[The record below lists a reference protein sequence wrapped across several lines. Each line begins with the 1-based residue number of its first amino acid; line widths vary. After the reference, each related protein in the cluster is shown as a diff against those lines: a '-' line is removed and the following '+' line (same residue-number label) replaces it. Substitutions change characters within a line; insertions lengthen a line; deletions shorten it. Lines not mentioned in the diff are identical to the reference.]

1 MIKLYG
7 EPTYVMRN
15 KVIRSGKEKVGTT
28 PETARKGTMT
38 YKVLKAHCQTNDRE
52 NLSIKF
58 DSMGVYDNTYV
69 GILQTAIASGLKD
82 FPMPCVFTNCHNCL
96 NAVGGTINEDVH
108 KYALSACKKY
118 GGIFVP
124 PHEAVI
130 HQYMREMIVSAGD
143 MSIVSDSHTRYGSLG
158 SLSIGEGGPE
168 LAKAMLG
175 KSYALKYP
183 KVVAVFMTGMPKP
196 WVGPMD
202 VILSIIGEVFKNG
215 FVKNCVLEFV
225 GPGVENLSM
234 DFRNG
239 IDTMTT
245 ESTCLSSL
253 WTTDAKTEEYFAIHG
268 RPEDY
273 KEMKPDDA
281 ALYDKVIEV
290 NLDTIEPVI
299 ALPFHPSNVYSLKE
313 IIADP
318 KEALSIIDKNA
329 KRTFENNPNVHWNL
343 AGKIHDDGK
352 LYVDQG
358 VIAGCCSGSFENLYA
373 VGKMAEYMNHGV
385 GSFNFNVYPASQPIM
400 TALMEAGTIKTLM
413 DYGVRVKSAFC
424 GPCFGA
430 GDTPA
435 NNEFSIRHTTRN
447 FPNREGSNPAM
458 NQFSCVALMDSR
470 SIAATAANGGALT
483 SAETFADTFGHVPS
497 YHFDD
502 SAYKARVYE
511 GFGKAEPKEKLYEGP
526 NIKAWPELPALGDNI
541 LLRVCSKIEDPVT
554 TTDELIPSGE
564 TSSYRSNPLGLAEF
578 TLSRRDPQY
587 VGRTKAVK
595 ELELAREKGED
606 LLQKDADVAAAF
618 TAIHTISG
626 SEDVT
631 LTNTEIGSVIYANKP
646 GDGSAREQAAS
657 CQRVI
662 GGLANITRE
671 YATKRYRSNVINWGM
686 LPFHLKDETIAF
698 DVNDFIF
705 VPSIKKILAGSMDE
719 IPAYV
724 LKDGMAKAIT
734 LYILPLNEE
743 EKEIIKAGCLI
754 NFNRSKRK

>member
-69 GILQTAIASGLKD
+69 GILQTAIASGLKE

-413 DYGVRVKSAFC
+413 DYGVRVKSAF
-424 GPCFGA
+424 A
-430 GDTPA
+430 DLALAPA
-435 NNEFSIRHTTRN
+435 IHLPTTNSPFATQR
-447 FPNREGSNPAM
+447 AT
-458 NQFSCVALMDSR
+458 SR
-470 SIAATAANGGALT
+470 TAKALT
-483 SAETFADTFGHVPS
+483 QP
-497 YHFDD
+497 
-502 SAYKARVYE
+502 
-511 GFGKAEPKEKLYEGP
+511 
-526 NIKAWPELPALGDNI
+526 
-541 LLRVCSKIEDPVT
+541 
-554 TTDELIPSGE
+554 
-564 TSSYRSNPLGLAEF
+564 
-578 TLSRRDPQY
+578 
-587 VGRTKAVK
+587 
-595 ELELAREKGED
+595 
-606 LLQKDADVAAAF
+606 
-618 TAIHTISG
+618 
-626 SEDVT
+626 
-631 LTNTEIGSVIYANKP
+631 
-646 GDGSAREQAAS
+646 
-657 CQRVI
+657 
-662 GGLANITRE
+662 
-671 YATKRYRSNVINWGM
+671 
-686 LPFHLKDETIAF
+686 
-698 DVNDFIF
+698 
-705 VPSIKKILAGSMDE
+705 
-719 IPAYV
+719 
-724 LKDGMAKAIT
+724 
-734 LYILPLNEE
+734 
-743 EKEIIKAGCLI
+743 
-754 NFNRSKRK
+754 

>member
-69 GILQTAIASGLKD
+69 GILQTAIASGLKE

-183 KVVAVFMTGMPKP
+183 KVVAVFVTGMPKP

-400 TALMEAGTIKTLM
+400 TAALMEAGTIKTLM

-470 SIAATAANGGALT
+470 SIAATSFNGGKLT
-483 SAETFADTFGHVPS
+483 SAEDVWQDITYPK
-497 YHFDD
+497 YHFN
-502 SAYKARVYE
+502 SQIYENTVYN
-511 GFGKAEPKEKLYEGP
+511 GFKKAEKDVEMVYGP
-526 NIKAWPELPALGDNI
+526 DIRDWPDMTELADD
-541 LLRVCSKIEDPVT
+541 LLLKVASVIHDEVT

-564 TSSYRSNPLGLAEF
+564 TASYRSNPEKISAF
-578 TLSRRDPQY
+578 TLIRKDPKY
-587 VGRTKAVK
+587 VGRAKTVREFERARLKGDEKTAMEYFSILEKAGIFVP
-595 ELELAREKGED
+595 
-606 LLQKDADVAAAF
+606 KDRLMN
-618 TAIHTISG
+618 HTG
-626 SEDVT
+626 
-631 LTNTEIGSVIYANKP
+631 IGSVLYAKRP
-646 GDGSAREQAAS
+646 GDGSAREYAAS
-657 CQRVI
+657 CQKVL
-662 GGLANITRE
+662 GGFANICIE
-671 YATKRYRSNVINWGM
+671 YATKRYRSNCVNWGI
-686 LPFHLKDETIAF
+686 LPFTYGTDPIDLQPGEYIYLSNIRNSVEKGLTEVEATVISEDGKTRVMKLNLP
-698 DVNDFIF
+698 DVTEAEKQ
-705 VPSIKKILAGSMDE
+705 VLLAGS
-719 IPAYV
+719 
-724 LKDGMAKAIT
+724 
-734 LYILPLNEE
+734 
-743 EKEIIKAGCLI
+743 LI
-754 NFNRSKRK
+754 NFYKLGK